1 MEFTDLQTI
10 VTVMVV
16 LTVAA
21 LIVVLDCRNKQR
33 EQRPD
38 RVKTRDAARPQRPLM
53 LFDAAPLESASAKKL
68 AAERPLE
75 PVVATPTISKP
86 PAVTHATAR
95 ETVTVQMTVPA
106 DGVSSSQAVSLPA
119 FTIDAALWERLVA
132 SMPKH
137 DLLTSGHE
145 ESEPAQKKQ
154 APAIAISPGAPDAS
168 YLAAS
173 YLAANYQVIP
183 SEAQPAWP
191 TGMIQQPEFQK
202 LLDTGEP
209 FSGLVVSIGINE
221 SDSSMWHSQG
231 LMQSVGGYI
240 TGLLREK
247 DFCCRTAY
255 DEFIVACC
263 GERGAQSQRRLNHF
277 SERLWDYQ
285 LRGIGTCSILFSWG
299 GVEVQ
304 DQPLAEAVA
313 SAVERMRQ
321 TKRSSSRALAGAH
334 RMAV

>member
-16 LTVAA
+16 LTVAG
-21 LIVVLDCRNKQR
+21 LIVFFDCRKKQR
-33 EQRPD
+33 EQRPE
-38 RVKTRDAARPQRPLM
+38 RVTTGDGARPRRSLT
-53 LFDAAPLESASAKKL
+53 LFDPAPLEYASAKRL

-75 PVVATPTISKP
+75 PVVATATISRP
-86 PAVTHATAR
+86 PTVTHATAR
-95 ETVTVQMTVPA
+95 ETVTVQMTGPA
-106 DGVSSSQAVSLPA
+106 NGVSSSQEVSLPA

-137 DLLTSGHE
+137 DLLTSGNE
-145 ESEPAQKKQ
+145 ESEPVLEMP
-154 APAIAISPGAPDAS
+154 APAIAIAPGALD
-168 YLAAS
+168 
-173 YLAANYQVIP
+173 ANYQVIQ

-191 TGMIQQPEFQK
+191 TGMIQQPMFQE
-202 LLDTGEP
+202 LLDDGAP

-240 TGLLREK
+240 AGLLREK
-247 DFCCRTAY
+247 DFSCRTAY
-255 DEFIVACC
+255 DEFIVVCC
-263 GERGAQSQRRLNHF
+263 GEHGAQSQRRLNHF

-285 LRGIGTCSILFSWG
+285 LRGIGACSILFSWG
-299 GVEVQ
+299 GVQVQ

-321 TKRSSSRALAGAH
+321 TKRGSSAGLAGAH